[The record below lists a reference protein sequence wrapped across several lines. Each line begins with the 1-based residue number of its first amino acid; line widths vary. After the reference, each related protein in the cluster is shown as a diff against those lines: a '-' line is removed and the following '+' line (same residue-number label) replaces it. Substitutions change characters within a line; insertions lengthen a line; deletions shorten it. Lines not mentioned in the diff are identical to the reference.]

1 MAWITMAWEEISK
14 KFTSW
19 YKAGSYNIFIRVC
32 VFGQKTISYKINQR
46 LPKLIFTIFFLALVG
61 YTTAQY
67 YIRGNVTDEKNQPI
81 QNVKI
86 YMPASHSLY
95 YSGVTGGFGIPSSNL
110 YDSLIVSADG
120 FETRLLKIKTD
131 VYQEIT
137 LKVLP
142 TSVSIQK
149 QKLVSITLGSEG
161 HIYPTAY
168 YNNESYSSLVEND
181 FIKAGVNRS
190 TGFAMRIDKA
200 SYSNVRRFIN
210 QESKVPP
217 DAVRIDEMLN
227 YFNFNYK
234 EPSLKNIFRIESQVT
249 DCPWNKSHRL
259 LFLNFSGKKLN
270 LDKVP
275 PSNFVFLI
283 DVSGSMDLPNRL
295 PLLKEAFQLL
305 VKNLRE
311 KDTVSIVVY
320 GGTVGT
326 WLQPT
331 SGAEKQKIIKAI
343 EELTAS
349 GDTPGEAAIR
359 SAYRLAEKT
368 FITGGNNRIILATDG
383 DFNIGQTN
391 EKDLEEL
398 IAKERQT
405 GVYLT
410 CLGVGMGNYK
420 DSKIEALAKKGNGN
434 FAYLDDIR
442 EAEKVLVTE
451 FTQTLYSIANDVYIS
466 VQFNPGLVKEYR
478 LIGYDN
484 KRNVLDE
491 KGTELEGGEIG
502 ARTGNTAIFEI
513 VPATADTLQAL
524 SLNVANLT
532 LHFRLPEDTTGQIIK
547 YDCPQNYIAFDSIS
561 KDLQF
566 ASAVTMFGLK
576 LRESQYFPTVDWDV
590 IKNIAVSSSTP
601 GDYLKNEFVGLI
613 DKCKV
618 IYYEKKKKR
627 KRKGK

>member
-1 MAWITMAWEEISK
+1 MP
-14 KFTSW
+14 
-19 YKAGSYNIFIRVC
+19 
-32 VFGQKTISYKINQR
+32 KI
-46 LPKLIFTIFFLALVG
+46 LFTIFFVARIC
-61 YTTAQY
+61 TASGQY
-67 YIRGNVTDEKNQPI
+67 YLRGEVKDEKNQPL

-86 YMPASHSLY
+86 YMPSNRSIY
-95 YSGVTGGFGIPSSNL
+95 YSGVTGGFGIPSSRL
-110 YDSLIVSADG
+110 YDSLILTVDG
-120 FETRLLKIKTD
+120 FETKSLNLKTD
-131 VYQEIT
+131 AYQEIT
-137 LKVLP
+137 LKILS
-142 TSVSIQK
+142 TSISTQK
-149 QKLVSITLGSEG
+149 QKLVSITLGTEG

-168 YNNESYSSLVEND
+168 YNNESYSNLIEND
-181 FIKAGVNRS
+181 FIKAGSNRS
-190 TGFAMRIDKA
+190 TGFSMRIDKA

-210 QESKVPP
+210 QGSKVPP
-217 DAVRIDEMLN
+217 DAVRVDEMLN

-234 EPSLKNIFRIESQVT
+234 EPPAKDIFRIESQVT
-249 DCPWNKSHRL
+249 DCPWNKAHHL
-259 LFLNFSGKKLN
+259 LCLNLSGKKLN

-275 PSNFVFLI
+275 PSNFVFLM
-283 DVSGSMDLPNRL
+283 DVSGSMDLPSRL

-320 GGTVGT
+320 GGSVGI

-331 SGAEKQKIIKAI
+331 GGAEKQKIIRAI

-359 SAYRLAEKT
+359 SAYKLAENT
-368 FITGGNNRIILATDG
+368 FIKGGNNRIILATDG
-383 DFNIGQTN
+383 DFNVGQKD
-391 EKDLEEL
+391 EKELEEL

-451 FTQTLYSIANDVYIS
+451 FTQTLYSIANDVYLSI
-466 VQFNPGLVKEYR
+466 QFNPALIKEYR

-484 KRNVLDE
+484 KRNVLAE
-491 KGTELEGGEIG
+491 TGTELEGGEIG
-502 ARTGNTAIFEI
+502 AGTGSTAIFEI
-513 VPATADTLQAL
+513 IPAGTDSLPSLPTDIASLAL
-524 SLNVANLT
+524 
-532 LHFRLPEDTTGQIIK
+532 HYRLPDDTMGHIVH
-547 YDCPQNYIAFDSIS
+547 YDCPQNYTPFDSLC
-561 KDLQF
+561 KDLRF
-566 ASAVTMFGLK
+566 ATAVTMFGLK
-576 LRESQYFPTVDWDV
+576 LRESQYFPKVEWEQ
-590 IKNIAVSSSTP
+590 INNIAASASIP
-601 GDYLKNEFVGLI
+601 GDYLQNEFTSLI

-627 KRKGK
+627 KKKGFLN